1 MPTIAFTTA
10 NYVARETGWAMH
22 GWAHGDRATQDHFR
36 PLETYAER
44 LDEILSRVRAL
55 GFEALDLWGAHLGT
69 EWATEEHAAIARETL
84 ERHGLRL
91 AGYATWVTPD
101 NIERACELARAIGT
115 DVIAA
120 GFSGEPEAL
129 VPSLREHGVRL
140 AVENHPEKT
149 PAEVLAK
156 IERGGGAFGTTV
168 DTGWWGTQGYD
179 ARAGDLRA
187 RRAHRP
193 RPPEGRPCRRRAA
206 RHVRLG
212 RGRRRHRGLRDGSS
226 SGSAT
231 TATSRSSTSPRT
243 TTRATRS
250 SSSAAASKPGSRER
264 RSRRVRQHRRPLR
277 AEDRGARSVAAR
289 RGHRPRRG
297 AGGGARGC
305 IRRDAVRLARRAA
318 RRRRASTSS
327 ST

>member
-22 GWAHGDRATQDHFR
+22 GWAHGDEATQAHFR

-44 LDEILSRVRAL
+44 LDEILADVRAL

-69 EWATEEHAAIARETL
+69 DWGTEEHAAIARATL

-101 NIERACELARAIGT
+101 NIERACQLARAIDT

-129 VPSLREHGVRL
+129 VPALREHGVRL

-149 PAEVLAK
+149 PSEVLAK
-156 IERGGGAFGTTV
+156 VERGAGTFGTTV

-179 ARAGDLRA
+179 PARAISELGANIVHVHLKDVQAVGEPHDTCVWGDGVVDVAACVRA
-187 RRAHRP
+187 LQEIGYDGYLTIEHE
-193 RPPEGRPCRRRAA
+193 PEDHDPSEEI
-206 RHVRLG
+206 VEL
-212 RGRRRHRGLRDGSS
+212 
-226 SGSAT
+226 
-231 TATSRSSTSPRT
+231 
-243 TTRATRS
+243 
-250 SSSAAASKPGSRER
+250 
-264 RSRRVRQHRRPLR
+264 RSRL
-277 AEDRGARSVAAR
+277 ETW
-289 RGHRPRRG
+289 
-297 AGGGARGC
+297 
-305 IRRDAVRLARRAA
+305 LA
-318 RRRRASTSS
+318 
-327 ST
+327 

>member
-22 GWAHGDRATQDHFR
+22 GWAHGDRATQEHFR

-55 GFEALDLWGAHLGT
+55 GFDALDLWGAHLGT

-84 ERHGLRL
+84 GRHGLRL
-91 AGYATWVTPD
+91 AGYATWVDPD

-129 VPSLREHGVRL
+129 ALPLREHGVRL

-149 PAEVLAK
+149 PADVLAK

-168 DTGWWGTQGYD
+168 DTGWWGTQGFDAAQAISELAEHIVHVHLKDVRAVGEPHDTCVWGEGVVDIEACVRELRRIGYD
-179 ARAGDLRA
+179 GYLTIE
-187 RRAHRP
+187 HE
-193 RPPEGRPCRRRAA
+193 PEDHDPSDEI
-206 RHVRLG
+206 V
-212 RGRRRHRGLRDGSS
+212 
-226 SGSAT
+226 
-231 TATSRSSTSPRT
+231 
-243 TTRATRS
+243 
-250 SSSAAASKPGSRER
+250 E
-264 RSRRVRQHRRPLR
+264 
-277 AEDRGARSVAAR
+277 
-289 RGHRPRRG
+289 
-297 AGGGARGC
+297 
-305 IRRDAVRLARRAA
+305 LARRLEAWLA
-318 RRRRASTSS
+318 
-327 ST
+327 